1 MKFQA
6 PTAKG
11 KIKKRYKRF
20 LADIT
25 LSTGEE
31 ITAHIANTG
40 SMKTC
45 WEPGWKALLTH
56 HPDSN
61 RKLKYSVEMLHNG
74 ETWIG
79 VNTSASNKIV
89 EEALNHKKIR
99 GLTSYSHIK
108 REYKVGKS
116 RIDFFLSGSSRY
128 HDYFLEVKNVTLKG
142 DSQKVLF
149 PDAVSERGQKH
160 LEELTQLAL
169 SGYRAG
175 IFFLVQREDVN
186 KFHPAK
192 EIDPKYYQLL
202 KSAKKAG
209 VDIHVYQCQLNTSG
223 VEVSHRI
230 PYEL

>member
-1 MKFQA
+1 MEFQA
-6 PTAKG
+6 PTASG
-11 KIKKRYKRF
+11 IITNRYKRF

-25 LSTGEE
+25 LDSGEE

-56 HPDSN
+56 YPNSD

-89 EEALNHKKIR
+89 EEALIHKKIR
-99 GLTSYSHIK
+99 GLTSYLNIK

-116 RIDFFLSGSSRY
+116 RIDFFLSGSKKY
-128 HDYFLEVKNVTLKG
+128 PDYFLEVKNVTLKG
-142 DSQKVLF
+142 DAKKVLF
-149 PDAVSERGQKH
+149 PDSISERGQKH

-169 SGYRAG
+169 QGYKAG
-175 IFFLVQREDVN
+175 IFFLVQREDVD
-186 KFHPAK
+186 KFRPAK
-192 EIDPKYYQLL
+192 LIDPRYDELL
-202 KSAKKAG
+202 KIAKKSG
-209 VDIHVYQCQLNTSG
+209 VDIHVYQCHLNTTG